1 VYRCARQYVT
11 LSNQTERPGDDMKL
25 TLLIAVGVLSIG
37 ARAQAPIALMS
48 FQDASC
54 GAWIESAGNEA
65 DRAQYRYWVRGFVSG
80 HNFANPEH
88 QVRLQRMPDNE
99 ALTLYIDKFCGDTP
113 LLPFTSAAFQLV
125 KELRD

>member
-1 VYRCARQYVT
+1 V
-11 LSNQTERPGDDMKL
+11 KL
-25 TLLIAVGVLSIG
+25 ILLIAVAMLSIS
-37 ARAQAPIALMS
+37 AQAQAPIAIMA

-54 GAWIESAGNEA
+54 DAWMESADNEA

-80 HNFANPEH
+80 HNYANPEH

-113 LLPFTSAAFQLV
+113 LVPFTSAAFQLV